1 MEAYRDQYATL
12 FNGGRHVVVLAVSVD
27 PDTALASWARDADF
41 PMLFASDTGGVMG
54 RRYGAWDARTR
65 LDDRSLYV
73 IAPDGR
79 VAYHVRAFN
88 QLSAA
93 AYTRLAAVVD
103 SLAPPAASAEP

>member
-12 FNGGRHVVVLAVSVD
+12 FNGGRGVVVLGISVD

-41 PMLFASDTGGVMG
+41 PMLFASDVGGAVG
-54 RRYGAWDARTR
+54 RRYGAFDARSG

-73 IAPDGR
+73 IGPDGR

-93 AYTRLAAVVD
+93 AYARLGAVVD
-103 SLAPPAASAEP
+103 SLAPAELRR